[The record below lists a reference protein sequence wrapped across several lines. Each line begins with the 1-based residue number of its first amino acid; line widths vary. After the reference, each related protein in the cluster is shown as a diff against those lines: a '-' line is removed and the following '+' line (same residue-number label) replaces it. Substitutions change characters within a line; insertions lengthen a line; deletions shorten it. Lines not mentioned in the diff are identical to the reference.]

1 MCSLAYAVTRLV
13 ICKMLW
19 NFDLKLCP
27 EDEDWMFRQD
37 VYLTYQKIP
46 LKVKFTAVSR
56 AVS

>member
-27 EDEDWMFRQD
+27 EDEDWMFRQK
-37 VYLTYQKIP
+37 VYLSYGKIP
-46 LKVKFTAVSR
+46 LKVKFTAVS
-56 AVS
+56 